1 MQHGDVVT
9 RLTREELYGRV
20 WERPMRVL
28 AQEFGISDVALAKTC
43 RRAEVP
49 VPGRGYWA
57 KKAAGKPVRRPPL
70 PPLKQDRN
78 GTSDIELHRTSPR
91 PSSEPVSAQIEFES
105 RPENRILVKDS
116 LRAPH
121 PLVRTTL
128 GALEGATSGR
138 IEGYPANWKVRH
150 LDVEVSKPLLRR
162 ALRIMDAVIN
172 AFEERRW
179 EVSLGRDDR
188 NTYVVILGQR
198 IPFGIREP
206 RRQIPV
212 EPSARRAYDPVYREE
227 PTGRLALVLREYW
240 GRSIKKSILETER
253 RPLEDRLNDFM
264 VAATRLAQER
274 ADWERRRAEAEER
287 RRAEERERLEKKRQ
301 REAEAARIG
310 DLEEQARRLEGSRL
324 ILDLVAAVRTG
335 AEDRSLTGYEPVE
348 QWAEWATAHAQQ
360 LDPVAGLLQALVR
373 PRTGHDQDPDEN

>member
-1 MQHGDVVT
+1 
-9 RLTREELYGRV
+9 
-20 WERPMRVL
+20 MRVL
-28 AQEFGISDVALAKTC
+28 AQEFGMSDVALAKAC

-57 KKAAGKPVRRPPL
+57 KKAAGKSVRRPPL
-70 PPLKQDRN
+70 PALKQDRE
-78 GTSDIELHRTSPR
+78 GASDIQLHRTFPR
-91 PSSEPVSAQIEFES
+91 AQSEPVSAQIDFES

-128 GALEGATSGR
+128 DALERPTSGR

-172 AFEERRW
+172 AFEERGY
-179 EVSLGRDDR
+179 EVSLGSDDR

-206 RRQIPV
+206 RRQIPTDPSPRREY
-212 EPSARRAYDPVYREE
+212 EPSYREE
-227 PTGRLALVLREYW
+227 PAGRLALVLREYW
-240 GRSIKKSILETER
+240 GRSIKKSIVETER

-274 ADWERRRAEAEER
+274 ADWELRRAEAEER
-287 RRAEERERLEKKRQ
+287 RRVEERERLDRQRQ
-301 REAEAARIG
+301 REAEAGRIR
-310 DLEEQARRLEGSRL
+310 DLEEQARQLQGSRL

-335 AEDRSLTGYEPVE
+335 AEDRGLTGYERIE
-348 QWAEWATAHAQQ
+348 EWADWATAHAQQ
-360 LDPVAGLLQALVR
+360 LDPVAGLLQALAGR
-373 PRTGHDQDPDEN
+373 PTGHDQNPNEN